1 MNEDKLQVAEHDQD
15 EKTYL
20 LSRREFIQG
29 LGSGIVIFF
38 AVGEAPTAK
47 GQSRAKKERP
57 DFNAYLRIGE
67 DGRVTC
73 FTGKVEL
80 GQGPITSL
88 AQTLADELDVS
99 LESVDMVM
107 GDTALCPYDAGTWGS
122 RTTPYFGPELRAA
135 GAEARAILIGLAAVR
150 LKVPKD
156 RLAVKDGVVFNE
168 TRKSQKVT
176 YAQLTKG
183 KKIQKRLEQEPQIKT
198 VGQYN
203 LIGKSVNRLDARKKV
218 TGEAK
223 YTGDIRVDGMVYAKI
238 LRPPYHGAKVKSLD
252 TSIVDRIEGAQ
263 VIRDGELIAVLHKYP
278 DIAEKALG
286 NLQVEYDI
294 PKARF
299 DDKTVFDYF
308 VDNAGNSRVTA
319 KGGNIATGQK
329 LAKYM
334 VEETYLNGYV
344 AHAPM
349 EPHSALAHFEG
360 NKLTVWASTQTPFGL
375 RGALIRE
382 LGMSE
387 ENVRVIAPFVG
398 GGFGGKISNGQAMQV
413 VKLAK
418 IAKKPVQLVWTREDE
433 FFYDTFRPA
442 AVVKIKSGIAD
453 SGKIVSWNYDIYG
466 MGGRGSQL
474 FYEVPNHR
482 TSVCRELKNN
492 EKMHTVATGP
502 WRAPDNNTNSFA
514 VATGPWR
521 APDNN
526 TNSFARESHIDVM
539 AATAKI
545 DPLDFRLRNI
555 RDERFRRVLKAGADK
570 FGWTPAGKAPSGRGY
585 GIACGYDVGVPV
597 VLFAEVKVD
606 ERTGSIEVKRVVCAQ
621 DLGLV
626 INPEGAII
634 QAEGCVTMGL
644 GYALT
649 EEVHFQGGDVI
660 DMNFDSYELPRFSWV
675 PKIEIVMI
683 EADESPSRGGGEPGI
698 ICMGGVLT
706 NAVYDAT
713 GARLFQ
719 IPMTPERVRKAL
731 TDRA

>member
-1 MNEDKLQVAEHDQD
+1 MNEDKLQVAEHSHAEDL
-15 EKTYL
+15 YP
-20 LSRREFIQG
+20 LSRREFLQG

-38 AVGEAPTAK
+38 AVGGPSTAK
-47 GQSRAKKERP
+47 GQSRGNKERP

-107 GDTALCPYDAGTWGS
+107 GDTALCPFDAGTWGS
-122 RTTPYFGPELRAA
+122 MTTPYFGPVLRAA

-156 RLAVKDGVVFNE
+156 RLAVKDGVVFNN

-203 LIGKSVNRLDARKKV
+203 LIGKPVNRLDARKKV

-223 YTGDIRVDGMVYAKI
+223 YTGDIRVAGMVSAKI
-238 LRPPYHGAKVKSLD
+238 LRPPSHGAKIKSLD
-252 TSIVDRIEGAQ
+252 TSAVDKIEDAQ
-263 VIRDGELIAVLHKYP
+263 VVRDGELIAVLHKNP
-278 DIAEKALG
+278 DVAEKALG
-286 NLQVEYDI
+286 TIQAEYDI
-294 PKARF
+294 PEARF
-299 DDKTVFDYF
+299 DDKSVFDYF
-308 VDNAGNSRVTA
+308 IDNAGGSRVISN
-319 KGGNIATGQK
+319 GGNIESGQK

-344 AHAPM
+344 AHAPI
-349 EPHSALAHFEG
+349 ETHTAVAHFEG
-360 NKLTVWASTQTPFGL
+360 DKLTVWASTQTPFGL
-375 RGALIRE
+375 RGALTRE

-387 ENVRVIAPFVG
+387 ENIRVIAPFVG
-398 GGFGGKISNGQAMQV
+398 GGFGGKISNGQAMQA

-418 IAKKPVQLVWTREDE
+418 IAKKPVQLVWNREDE

-474 FYEVPNHR
+474 FYNIPNHR
-482 TSVCRELKNN
+482 TTVCRELKNG
-492 EKMHTVATGP
+492 KTMHLLG
-502 WRAPDNNTNSFA
+502 
-514 VATGPWR
+514 TGPWR

-539 AATAKI
+539 AARAQM
-545 DPLDFRLRNI
+545 DPLEFRLKNVT
-555 RDERFRRVLKAGADK
+555 DERMRRVLKAGADK

-585 GIACGYDVGVPV
+585 GMACGSDVNVPV

-606 ERTGSIEVKRVVCAQ
+606 ERTGSIEVRRVVCAQ

-626 INPEGAII
+626 INPEGAIL
-634 QAEGCVTMGL
+634 QVEGCITMGL

-660 DMNFDSYELPRFSWV
+660 DMNFDSYELPHFSWV
-675 PKIEIVMI
+675 PKVETVLI
-683 EADESPSRGGGEPGI
+683 EADESPSRGGGEPAI

-719 IPMTPERVRKAL
+719 IPMTPRRVRQAL
-731 TDRA
+731 ANRA

>member
-1 MNEDKLQVAEHDQD
+1 MNEDKLQVAESSRD
-15 EKTYL
+15 EKIYP

-29 LGSGIVIFF
+29 IGSGIVIFF
-38 AVGEAPTAK
+38 TVGGSSAQ
-47 GQSRAKKERP
+47 GQQRGRQERP

-73 FTGKVEL
+73 FTGKIEM

-122 RTTPYFGPELRAA
+122 MTTPYFGPVLRAA

-150 LKVPKD
+150 LNVSKD
-156 RLAVKDGVVFNE
+156 RLTVKDGIVFDK
-168 TRKSQKVT
+168 THKSHKVT

-183 KKIQKRLEQEPQIKT
+183 KRIQRRLEQEPQIKT

-203 LIGKSVNRLDARKKV
+203 LIGKPINRLDAVDKV
-218 TGEAK
+218 TGKAK
-223 YTGDIRVDGMVYAKI
+223 YAGDIRIDGMLYAKI

-252 TSIVDRIEGAQ
+252 TSMVDRIEGAQ

-278 DIAEKALG
+278 DISEKALER
-286 NLQVEYDI
+286 LQVEYDI
-294 PKARF
+294 PEARF

-308 VDNAGNSRVTA
+308 VKNAGNSNVTA
-319 KGGNIATGQK
+319 KGGNITTGQK
-329 LAKYM
+329 LAKQM

-344 AHAPM
+344 SHAPM
-349 EPHSALAHFEG
+349 EPHSALAHFDG
-360 NKLTVWASTQTPFGL
+360 NKVTVWASTQTPFGL
-375 RGALIRE
+375 RRDLTRALK
-382 LGMSE
+382 MSQ
-387 ENVRVIAPFVG
+387 ENVRVITPFVG

-413 VKLAK
+413 VRLAK

-442 AVVKIKSGIAD
+442 AVVKIKSGIDA

-474 FYEVPNHR
+474 FYNISNHR
-482 TSVCRELKNN
+482 TTVCRELKNG
-492 EKMHTVATGP
+492 EQMHT
-502 WRAPDNNTNSFA
+502 

-526 TNSFARESHIDVM
+526 TNSFARESHIDIM
-539 AATAKI
+539 AAKAKF
-545 DPLDFRLRNI
+545 DPLEFRLKNI
-555 RDERFRRVLKAGADK
+555 TDERMRRVLKAGAEK
-570 FGWTPAGKAPSGRGY
+570 FGWTPANKAPSGRGY

-597 VLFAEVKVD
+597 ALFAEVKVD
-606 ERTGSIEVKRVVCAQ
+606 ERTGSIEVKRVVSAQ

-626 INPEGAII
+626 INPEGVQLQVESCI
-634 QAEGCVTMGL
+634 TMGL

-675 PKIEIVMI
+675 PKIESVTI
-683 EADESPSRGGGEPGI
+683 EADESPSRGAGEPPI
-698 ICMGGVLT
+698 ICMGGVLA

-719 IPMTPERVRKAL
+719 IPMTPERVRQAL
-731 TDRA
+731 TKRA

>member
-1 MNEDKLQVAEHDQD
+1 MNEDELQVAERGHDED
-15 EKTYL
+15 LYP
-20 LSRREFIQG
+20 LSRRKFLQG
-29 LGSGIVIFF
+29 IGSGIVIFF
-38 AVGEAPTAK
+38 AVGDPSAR
-47 GQSRAKKERP
+47 GQRRGQKERP

-122 RTTPYFGPELRAA
+122 QTTPRFGPALRAA

-150 LKVPKD
+150 LKVPKA
-156 RLAVKDGVVFNE
+156 RLAVKDGVVFNK
-168 TRKSQKVT
+168 TRRSQKVT

-183 KKIQKRLEQEPQIKT
+183 KKIQKRLEQKPQIKT

-203 LIGKSVNRLDARKKV
+203 LIGKPINRLDARDKV
-218 TGEAK
+218 TGKAK
-223 YTGDIRVDGMVYAKI
+223 YTGDIRVPGMVFAKI
-238 LRPPYHGAKVKSLD
+238 LRPPSHGAKVKSLD
-252 TSIVDRIEGAQ
+252 TSAVDNIEGAQ
-263 VIRDGELIAVLHKYP
+263 VVRDGELIAVLHKHP
-278 DIAEKALG
+278 DVAEKALG
-286 NLQVEYDI
+286 TIKVEYDI
-294 PKARF
+294 PEALF
-299 DDKTVFDYF
+299 DDKSVFDYF
-308 VDNAGNSRVTA
+308 VDNAGKSRVISN
-319 KGGNIATGQK
+319 GGNIQSGQK
-329 LAKYM
+329 AAKYM

-344 AHAPM
+344 SHAPI
-349 EPHSALAHFEG
+349 ETHTALAHFEG
-360 NKLTVWASTQTPFGL
+360 DKVTVWASTQTPFGL
-375 RGALIRE
+375 RGALTRE

-398 GGFGGKISNGQAMQV
+398 GGFGGKISNGQAMQA

-418 IAKKPVQLVWTREDE
+418 IAKKPVQLMWSREDE

-442 AVVKIKSGIAD
+442 AVVKIKSGIAN

-474 FYEVPNHR
+474 FYNIPNHR
-482 TSVCRELKNN
+482 TTMCRELKNGKN
-492 EKMHTVATGP
+492 MHP
-502 WRAPDNNTNSFA
+502 F
-514 VATGPWR
+514 ATGPWR

-539 AATAKI
+539 AARAKM
-545 DPLDFRLRNI
+545 DPLDFRLKNVT
-555 RDERFRRVLKAGADK
+555 DEKMRRVLKAGADK
-570 FGWTPAGKAPSGRGY
+570 FGWTQAGKNPSGRGY
-585 GIACGYDVGVPV
+585 GIACGHDVGVPV

-626 INPEGAII
+626 INPEGVSL
-634 QAEGCVTMGL
+634 QVEGCITMGL

-660 DMNFDSYELPRFSWV
+660 DMNFDSYELTHFSWV
-675 PKIEIVMI
+675 PKVESVLI
-683 EADESPSRGGGEPGI
+683 EADESPSRGAGEPAI
-698 ICMGGVLT
+698 ICMGGVLA
-706 NAVYDAT
+706 NAVYDAI

-719 IPMTPERVRKAL
+719 IPMTPRRVRQAL
-731 TDRA
+731 ASRA